1 MLSPRWRTIAGDL
14 VVLALLVLFAW
25 LGLRVYHAVDQLASL
40 GHGVSQAGNQV
51 TAGFTAAAGAARGI
65 PVIGGT
71 LAGALAH
78 GGAQAGGDVRGIGE
92 AGARSAHHLASLLGV
107 LTWGLPTV
115 LLLALVLPG
124 RLMRAARMARAR
136 RAARH
141 AQTEGQRRLLAFRAL
156 VTLPDRKLFAHSPDP
171 AGDMLAG
178 RYESLVA
185 AAYDD
190 LGLRTKPPR

>member
-1 MLSPRWRTIAGDL
+1 
-14 VVLALLVLFAW
+14 VLALLVLFAL
-25 LGLRVYHAVDQLASL
+25 LGLRVYHAVDQLANL
-40 GHGVSQAGNQV
+40 GHGVSQAGQQV

-78 GGAQAGGDVRGIGE
+78 GGAQAGGDVRGIGQ
-92 AGARSAHHLASLLGV
+92 AGARSAHHLAWLLGV
-107 LTWGLPTV
+107 LAWGLPTA

-124 RLMRAARMARAR
+124 RLVRAARLARAR
-136 RAARH
+136 RAARL

-156 VTLPDRKLFAHSPDP
+156 VTLPDRKLLAYTPDP
-171 AGDMLAG
+171 AGDMLSG

-185 AAYDD
+185 AAFDE
-190 LGLRTKPPR
+190 LGLQRRAPW